1 MPTFDLFII
10 SMLIWPTIVKKL
22 LLIIILILI
31 VFSGIFLIFSGARDE
46 VIIKHEDYQTTYSIK
61 AIPIE
66 LEVLQGVNEG
76 VWMIG
81 SNSDRSIDWQINVL
95 DKLLRRALKDQKRP
109 PRTLMAGRL
118 EESFGSNKEISRRL
132 SLAAKTSPLWASFVI
147 KMSSPLWDATTVTGN
162 KEVKTILNENNIYR
176 ELVDMF
182 KKHGLILKVSHVEK
196 VLIDKNKLPFDC
208 QVWFSVEPDR

>member
-1 MPTFDLFII
+1 MPIFDLFII
-10 SMLIWPTIVKKL
+10 SMLRLPTIVKKFL
-22 LLIIILILI
+22 LVIISLL
-31 VFSGIFLIFSGARDE
+31 VLTSGIYLIFSGARDT
-46 VIIKHEDYQTTYSIK
+46 VTIKPEDHQTSYSLK

-66 LEVLQGVNEG
+66 LEVFQGVNED
-76 VWMIG
+76 VWRIRSTSG
-81 SNSDRSIDWQINVL
+81 QSIDRQISVME
-95 DKLLRRALKDQKRP
+95 KLLSRALSDQKKP

-162 KEVKTILNENNIYR
+162 KEVKTILNENNIYQ

-182 KKHGLILKVSHVEK
+182 KKHGLIIKVSHVEK

-208 QVWFSVEPDR
+208 QVWFSVEKK

>member
-1 MPTFDLFII
+1 
-10 SMLIWPTIVKKL
+10 MLINIIKKSSIIVICV
-22 LLIIILILI
+22 LIITAGMYLIYS
-31 VFSGIFLIFSGARDE
+31 SGRDR
-46 VIIKHEDYQTTYSIK
+46 VIIEHEDYKTTYFIK
-61 AIPIE
+61 DIPIS
-66 LEVLQGVNEG
+66 LVVSHGVNEG
-76 VWMIG
+76 VWEFG
-81 SNSDRSIDWQINVL
+81 PLSSRDKSDQPIDWQINVME
-95 DKLLRRALKDQKRP
+95 KLLKRALSDQKKP

-162 KEVKTILNENNIYR
+162 KEVKTILNENHIYR

-182 KKHGLILKVSHVEK
+182 KKHGLIIKVSYVEK

-208 QVWFSVEPDR
+208 QVWFSVEKK